1 MIGKT
6 LHNVSF
12 REWLVPVC
20 VDDFCFAAAH
30 ESGCGTSRTWRDVRP
45 ESAKPAK
52 ADIDQPSLIRHDE
65 GLSRR
70 RFDFRSIA
78 AINTPKDFNA
88 E

>member
-1 MIGKT
+1 MDNCGKGW
-6 LHNVSF
+6 
-12 REWLVPVC
+12 R
-20 VDDFCFAAAH
+20 A
-30 ESGCGTSRTWRDVRP
+30 ESGTSRTWRDVRP

-65 GLSRR
+65 GSSRR
-70 RFDFRSIA
+70 RFDFRSIE